1 MVATGTTLIMLFNC
15 SEKQEQI
22 INNSEVPSKQEL
34 PDLSEAIQKRVEKK
48 PKEAI
53 VILRKFNEDFP
64 NTPKILI
71 QLSRA
76 LVDNGQFSLAAFRL
90 EQAMSAGA
98 PDLLLKECAEI
109 YILANDFNSAEKYL
123 GKYLEINPEDKKSW
137 ISLAKIYNQ
146 NGKEREALNA
156 FEKAREEMSDED
168 SLLAGNLYL
177 KKGIFV
183 QAENWFKQS
192 AQKEE
197 FPTERPLIG
206 LLRVK
211 IANSDMD
218 SAESLLFAIEKKYP
232 NTLSKLPENSD
243 LFNFIIRRRMN
254 DLNERKII
262 TQNLNISQ
270 LIRVLL
276 EEKKESDEPV
286 VAIGPKLNPQPQA
299 NDTFSSPPPVETQL
313 SKPTPEEESTSLAD
327 VFSNSP
333 TDKIRPSAI
342 ETGWSAYL
350 SRNYDDALLYAR
362 EAINQ
367 DGGNSEA
374 WRLSSQAHFQLGE
387 IREAEMTILEAIRHN
402 PDDLQT
408 RMDYLNIARET
419 LSSDRYLIE
428 LENTHELFPQSGEIL
443 WQLARRYHLVERM
456 PVTAG
461 ILYQKLL
468 RIVPENSNL
477 YYQAEMELIKIRNP

>member
-109 YILANDFNSAEKYL
+109 YILANDFNSAEEYL

-177 KKGIFV
+177 KKGFSY
-183 QAENWFKQS
+183 KL
-192 AQKEE
+192 K
-197 FPTERPLIG
+197 IG
-206 LLRVK
+206 SNNPPR
-211 IANSDMD
+211 
-218 SAESLLFAIEKKYP
+218 KK
-232 NTLSKLPENSD
+232 
-243 LFNFIIRRRMN
+243 NF
-254 DLNERKII
+254 
-262 TQNLNISQ
+262 
-270 LIRVLL
+270 
-276 EEKKESDEPV
+276 
-286 VAIGPKLNPQPQA
+286 
-299 NDTFSSPPPVETQL
+299 
-313 SKPTPEEESTSLAD
+313 
-327 VFSNSP
+327 
-333 TDKIRPSAI
+333 
-342 ETGWSAYL
+342 
-350 SRNYDDALLYAR
+350 
-362 EAINQ
+362 
-367 DGGNSEA
+367 
-374 WRLSSQAHFQLGE
+374 
-387 IREAEMTILEAIRHN
+387 
-402 PDDLQT
+402 LQ
-408 RMDYLNIARET
+408 RD
-419 LSSDRYLIE
+419 
-428 LENTHELFPQSGEIL
+428 P
-443 WQLARRYHLVERM
+443 
-456 PVTAG
+456 
-461 ILYQKLL
+461 
-468 RIVPENSNL
+468 
-477 YYQAEMELIKIRNP
+477 